1 MKILI
6 CDKLDKI
13 TIEELQKLGTCID
26 VSQDKDKSKK
36 IKENI
41 IDAEIVL
48 VRSDTQI
55 NKELLDVSKKL
66 KIIGRS
72 GVGTDNIDIEE
83 ASIRNIYVTNT
94 PEANVIS
101 AAELTIGLLISAAR
115 NITIA
120 NNSVKNNE
128 WERSEFI
135 GVELFKKQLGLIG
148 FGKVAKLVSKRMQSF
163 DMKIVFY
170 DPFID
175 SSTENEEKVELEELL
190 KTSDFI
196 SIHVPKNKE
205 TINLVSKEK
214 LSMTKEGSIIINTSR
229 GGLIDEQEVFN
240 LVNENKLYSA
250 GFDVYEKEPPEM
262 NEEKNR
268 SKVIT
273 LPHLGAST
281 KEAQARAGQQLVENI
296 KNILNEDLSS
306 VVNKNLK

>member
-6 CDKLDKI
+6 CDKLDKF
-13 TIEELQKLGTCID
+13 TIEELQNLGTCID

-72 GVGTDNIDIEE
+72 GVGIDNIDIEE

-115 NITIA
+115 NITVA
-120 NNSVKNNE
+120 NNSVKKNE

-135 GVELFKKQLGLIG
+135 GVELFNKQLGLIG

-214 LSMTKEGSIIINTSR
+214 LSIAKEGSIIINASR
-229 GGLIDEQEVFN
+229 GGLIDEDEVFN

>member
-115 NITIA
+115 NIAVA

-135 GVELFKKQLGLIG
+135 GVELYKKQLGLIG

-262 NEEKNR
+262 SEEKNR

>member
-115 NITIA
+115 NIAVA

-135 GVELFKKQLGLIG
+135 GVELYKKQLGLIG

-214 LSMTKEGSIIINTSR
+214 LSIAKEGSIIINASR
-229 GGLIDEQEVFN
+229 GGLIDEDEVFN

-262 NEEKNR
+262 SEEKNR